1 MLGRDT
7 LIRLAALAG
16 VAAAMFGAGYCTGDH
31 QRDNAW
37 RAANAETAKLAQR
50 AYVAEVGRGQQ
61 AAAQLQ
67 AELINKEARD
77 AELAQLRAR
86 VAALGPLTVQRA
98 VPRVG
103 AASRGGLARAGQAR
117 PPGAADGVT
126 AAAAPGCL
134 ALPAAPVPDGVA
146 GAADDGAE
154 PRLNLG
160 AVWLWNAA
168 LTGSATAPA
177 GACRVDAATGQA
189 SAACAEDSGLDLTD
203 AWANQA
209 ANARACA
216 DDRLRH
222 QRLIDYLQARDQRE
236 AD

>member
-7 LIRLAALAG
+7 LIRLAALSG
-16 VAAAMFGAGYCTGDH
+16 VAAAMFGAGYYTGDR
-31 QRDNAW
+31 QRDTAW
-37 RAANAETAKLAQR
+37 RAANAETARQAQR

-61 AAAQLQ
+61 AAAALQ
-67 AELINKEARD
+67 AELTAKEVRD
-77 AELAQLRAR
+77 AELDQLRQR
-86 VAALGPLTVQRA
+86 VAALGPLTVRRPAPRA
-98 VPRVG
+98 AVVAPPAMAA
-103 AASRGGLARAGQAR
+103 AAS
-117 PPGAADGVT
+117 
-126 AAAAPGCL
+126 AAAPGCVALL
-134 ALPAAPVPDGVA
+134 APLLDGLASAAG
-146 GAADDGAE
+146 DDAE

-160 AVWLWNAA
+160 AVWLWNSA
-168 LTGSATAPA
+168 LTGSAAAPA

-222 QRLIDYLQARDQRE
+222 QRLIDYLQAREQRE
-236 AD
+236 AN

>member
-16 VAAAMFGAGYCTGDH
+16 VAAAMFGGGYYTGDY
-31 QRDNAW
+31 QRNNAW
-37 RAANAETAKLAQR
+37 VAANAETARLGQK
-50 AYVAEVGRGQQ
+50 AYVAEVQRGQQ
-61 AAAQLQ
+61 AAASLQ
-67 AELINKEARD
+67 AELIAKEARD
-77 AELAQLRAR
+77 AELDQLRAR
-86 VAALGPLTVQRA
+86 VAAVGPLTVRRA
-98 VPRVG
+98 VPGVG
-103 AASRGGLARAGQAR
+103 TVARAGLAAGPSGQR
-117 PPGAADGVT
+117 PAPAT

-134 ALPAAPVPDGVA
+134 ALPDAPVPDAVA
-146 GAADDGAE
+146 SAAGDDAE

-160 AVWLWNAA
+160 AVWLWNSA
-168 LTGSATAPA
+168 LTGSAAAPA

>member
-1 MLGRDT
+1 MFGRDT

-16 VAAAMFGAGYCTGDH
+16 IAAAMFGAGYYTGDH

-37 RAANAETAKLAQR
+37 RVANAETARLAQR

-61 AAAQLQ
+61 AATALQ
-67 AELINKEARD
+67 AELIAKEARD
-77 AELAQLRAR
+77 AELDQLRQR
-86 VAALGPLTVQRA
+86 VAALGPLTVRRPSPRPAA
-98 VPRVG
+98 VAP
-103 AASRGGLARAGQAR
+103 AAV
-117 PPGAADGVT
+117 AAEASAT
-126 AAAAPGCL
+126 APGCVALL
-134 ALPAAPVPDGVA
+134 APLLDGLASAAG
-146 GAADDGAE
+146 DDAE
-154 PRLNLG
+154 PRLNLRS
-160 AVWLWNAA
+160 VWLWNSA
-168 LTGSATAPA
+168 LTGSGSTPA
-177 GACRVDAATGQA
+177 GACGVDAPTGQA
-189 SAACAEDSGLDLTD
+189 TAACAEDSGLDLTD